1 MPFEPASGWAT
12 HRHLDEQDT
21 AAGPG
26 AVVLIH
32 LTVGVAQ
39 RLCSAEGVA
48 VRLFFL
54 AAAVFL
60 GGLDR
65 AHIQDR
71 MGRIAQRVYWAGW
84 KVFKNL
90 DLL

>member
-26 AVVLIH
+26 AVVLI
-32 LTVGVAQ
+32 
-39 RLCSAEGVA
+39 RLNVGVA

-60 GGLDR
+60 RGLDR
-65 AHIQDR
+65 AHIQDG